1 MLIDIITG
9 LLMNVPALI
18 SYGIGL
24 LFCKRRK
31 GCMVFYWF
39 GTIILQALPL
49 FGGVSGM
56 IRNPSVWMNPA
67 QITYVVSAPVISFFF
82 YFIMK
87 KYSPDSY
94 PPAIPSDKPIDG
106 PITENSTT
114 ESPIEPKK
122 PIFERYDTYITCP
135 GCGSLVPKGT
145 KQCECGY
152 DLSGPTVR
160 LGRLLRRAVPALLCI
175 VLIIVGTTLGYYA
188 GQKNMDSELENQYTL
203 GYKYGHAIGYN
214 DGYQVGKQVGYDAGY
229 STAKKEY
236 SPPNPFSN
244 SYDPSMPRL
253 SSKK

>member
-1 MLIDIITG
+1 MSQGSSFTDLVEEAKRKSPKG
-9 LLMNVPALI
+9 L
-18 SYGIGL
+18 
-24 LFCKRRK
+24 
-31 GCMVFYWF
+31 
-39 GTIILQALPL
+39 
-49 FGGVSGM
+49 
-56 IRNPSVWMNPA
+56 
-67 QITYVVSAPVISFFF
+67 
-82 YFIMK
+82 
-87 KYSPDSY
+87 
-94 PPAIPSDKPIDG
+94 PPAIPVDKSTDG
-106 PITENSTT
+106 SIHEKSFPSASIK
-114 ESPIEPKK
+114 PKK

-152 DLSGPTVR
+152 DLSGPAVR

-175 VLIIVGTTLGYYA
+175 VLIIVGITIGYYA

-214 DGYQVGKQVGYDAGY
+214 DGYNVGKQVGYDAGY